1 MYKAAIF
8 LHTPMGAEGKSP
20 SRKKKDDPRIL
31 VIMWMD
37 GCAIVKFEKPCTDRM
52 SSPFFFTRYK
62 KFMICPS
69 FVLDRKCGVHAFTLL
84 LLTCGRLE
92 YLHLTELKCFRCV
105 LITHLYIHCYS
116 PQRVC
121 AFEIFCFSRVLRSDR
136 ASSEIQRCNKKI

>member
-121 AFEIFCFSRVLRSDR
+121 AFEIFCFSRVLGSDR